1 MNTRKYPRS
10 TMEAFPNTAEYGCA
24 IERPMDRGDK
34 LVMWSCICAAAFMGV
49 LFVMEYFK

>member
-24 IERPMDRGDK
+24 IERPRPYPRTLWITIALGFVYVIA
-34 LVMWSCICAAAFMGV
+34 LGV
-49 LFVMEYFK
+49 WEAL